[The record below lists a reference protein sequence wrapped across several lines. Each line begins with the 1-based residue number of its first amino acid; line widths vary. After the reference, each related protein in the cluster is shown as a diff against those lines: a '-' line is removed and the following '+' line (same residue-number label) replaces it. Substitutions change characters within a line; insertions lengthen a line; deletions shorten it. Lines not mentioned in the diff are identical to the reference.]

1 LIHFYKSFRMLRLR
15 RDLALSVK
23 RAVAVQRG
31 ASVLAVSEP
40 AGINKQNDCEVFH
53 IPKRQSSSAPK
64 LKNTMTPEEIREKL
78 LTPAFPIPKLTELLD
93 HDNHQMRQD
102 FRKFISE
109 PVMVPR
115 YNISLE
121 EERDLALRRLQR
133 ICDNKFISVLDFW
146 NNPLRIFAAH
156 ELAAI
161 IDPAMTT
168 KMTVQFNL
176 FGGTVLKLG
185 TERHHKELLEGI
197 DNLNDVGCFGLTELG
212 YGNNAVE
219 METTATY
226 DADTKEFV
234 VHTPNSLAQKYWIT
248 NGACHSKHVVV
259 MAQLMVKGK
268 NEGIHAV
275 LVRMRDNDMKT
286 IPGVTIEDMGYKM
299 GLNGVDN
306 AKLSFDHV
314 RVPRTALL
322 NKWSDVDEEGTFTSK
337 IDGGRQRFLT
347 VADQLLS
354 GRICIASMSMG
365 GAKACISIAVRYAAT
380 RLTVGPTGKSDT
392 PILVYQLQQRALM
405 PLLSRIIAVNFGL
418 DYVKDRWSFQ
428 NEDGSEHKEIV
439 TMCCA
444 IKPTASWLLEETVSI
459 CRERC
464 GGQGYLSCN
473 RFGTFLGLAHAA
485 MTAEGDNSVLM
496 QKVAKERLGM
506 LAKNPPKLEK
516 PSSTNLKD
524 TNYLVYLLKAR
535 ELNLFNEL
543 GMKMK
548 KAGKAGT
555 YESWMFEES
564 DLIQHASKSFADSLI
579 AERFVETLK
588 TCDSSLTPVLSQ
600 VLDLYLTTVIE
611 KNLGWFVISGILQPQ
626 DVTTVRANG
635 AELCALLGP
644 QALALCESFGITD
657 TMLSAPIALD
667 WVGYNTYDNQGEVM
681 SEKEW
686 NDTVREKK

>member
-1 LIHFYKSFRMLRLR
+1 MIVPRATRLVHSLGVR
-15 RDLALSVK
+15 RAGLV
-23 RAVAVQRG
+23 VQRG
-31 ASVLAVSEP
+31 VNSVCDAERTFQMVQQQRGV
-40 AGINKQNDCEVFH
+40 AT
-53 IPKRQSSSAPK
+53 APMIK
-64 LKNTMTPEEIREKL
+64 LNNTMTPAQIREAL
-78 LTPAFPIPKLTELLD
+78 LSPSFPIAKMTELLD
-93 HDNHQMRQD
+93 HDNHQMRAD

-115 YNISLE
+115 YNIPLE

-226 DADTKEFV
+226 DEKTKEFI
-234 VHTPNSLAQKYWIT
+234 VHTPHPLAQKYWIT
-248 NGACHSKHVVV
+248 NGAVHAKHVVV
-259 MAQLMVKGK
+259 MAQLWVKGE
-268 NEGIHAV
+268 NEGIHAI
-275 LVRMRDNDMKT
+275 LVRMRDNELKT
-286 IPGVTIEDMGYKM
+286 TPGVTIEDMGYKM

-314 RVPRTALL
+314 RVPRENLL
-322 NKWSDVDEEGTFTSK
+322 NKYSDVTEEGEFKSE
-337 IDGGRQRFLT
+337 IGSGRVRFLV

-354 GRICIASMSMG
+354 GRICIAAMALG
-365 GAKACISIAVRYAAT
+365 GAKASISVAVRYAAT

-405 PLLSRIIAVNFGL
+405 PLLARIIAINIGL
-418 DYVKDRWSFQ
+418 DHVKDRWAFQ
-428 NEDGSEHKEIV
+428 NKDGSEHKEVV

-444 IKPTASWLLEETVSI
+444 IKPLASWLLEEVVSI

-496 QKVAKERLGM
+496 QKVAKEHLGW
-506 LAKNPPKLEK
+506 LSKNPPTMIK
-516 PSSTNLKD
+516 PSSNSLSDPT
-524 TNYLVYLLKAR
+524 YLHSLFQKR
-535 ELNLFNEL
+535 EIKLFTEL
-543 GMKMK
+543 GK
-548 KAGKAGT
+548 KLAAAGKAGT
-555 YESWMFEES
+555 YQSWMFEES
-564 DLIQHASKSFADSLI
+564 DLIQHAAKSFGDRLVADRVAL
-579 AERFVETLK
+579 AVEQADPELK
-588 TCDSSLTPVLSQ
+588 EILTQIQS
-600 VLDLYLTTVIE
+600 LYLLTIIE
-611 KNLGWFVISGILQPQ
+611 KDLAWFSISGLIKPS
-626 DVTTVRANG
+626 DIPVVKKEA
-635 AELCALLGP
+635 AEFCAKLGP
-644 QALALCESFGITD
+644 QALAICESFGITD

-667 WVGYNTYDNQGEVM
+667 WVGYNTIDNRGELM
-681 SEKEW
+681 TEKEW
-686 NDTVREKK
+686 DDNVRKV

>member
-1 LIHFYKSFRMLRLR
+1 MFVSPSSNVSRRLCHSLCVR
-15 RDLALSVK
+15 SLSSGQIRKPVSVNLQNVETSQSQI
-23 RAVAVQRG
+23 RQMSGVA
-31 ASVLAVSEP
+31 AA
-40 AGINKQNDCEVFH
+40 AG
-53 IPKRQSSSAPK
+53 
-64 LKNTMTPEEIREKL
+64 LKNTMTPAEIRTQLLAPSFPVEKM
-78 LTPAFPIPKLTELLD
+78 TELLD
-93 HDNHQMRQD
+93 HDNHQMRTD

-121 EERDLALRRLQR
+121 EERELALRRLQR

-185 TERHHKELLEGI
+185 TERHHKVLLEGI

-226 DADTKEFV
+226 DSKTKEFI
-234 VHTPNSLAQKYWIT
+234 VHTPHPLAQKYWIT
-248 NGACHSKHVVV
+248 NGAVHAKHVVV
-259 MAQLMVKGK
+259 MAQLIVDGK

-275 LVRMRDNDMKT
+275 LVRMRDDEMKT
-286 IPGVTIEDMGYKM
+286 MPGVTIEDMGYKM

-306 AKLSFDHV
+306 AKLSFNNV
-314 RVPRTALL
+314 RIPRENLL
-322 NKWSDVDEEGTFTSK
+322 NKYSDVTEEGKFVSK
-337 IDGGRQRFLT
+337 IGSGRARFLT

-354 GRICIASMSMG
+354 GRICIASMSLG
-365 GAKACISIAVRYAAT
+365 GAKACMSIAVRYAAT

-392 PILVYQLQQRALM
+392 PILIYQLQQRALM
-405 PLLSRIIAVNFGL
+405 PLLARIIATNIGL
-418 DYVKDRWSFQ
+418 DYIKDRWAFQ
-428 NEDGSEHKEIV
+428 AEDGSEHPEVV
-439 TMCCA
+439 TQCCA
-444 IKPTASWLLEETVSI
+444 IKPLASWLLEEVVSVT
-459 CRERC
+459 RERC
-464 GGQGYLSCN
+464 GGQGYLSAN

-496 QKVAKERLGM
+496 QKVAKEH
-506 LAKNPPKLEK
+506 LAFLSKNPPKVEK
-516 PSSTNLKD
+516 PTSTSVSDPGFLH
-524 TNYLVYLLKAR
+524 YLLKTR
-535 ELNLFNEL
+535 EVKLYTEL
-543 GMKMK
+543 GQKMA

-564 DLIQHASKSFADSLI
+564 DLIQHAGKAFGERLMADRFAL
-579 AERFVETLK
+579 TLE
-588 TCDSSLTPVLSQ
+588 TCDKDLKPILSK
-600 VLDLYLTTVIE
+600 VFSLYLAAIVE
-611 KNLGWFVISGILQPQ
+611 KNLAWFVI
-626 DVTTVRANG
+626 NG
-635 AELCALLGP
+635 LVPSSDITNIKSYSADLCAELGT
-644 QALALCESFGITD
+644 QSLAICESFGITD

-667 WVGYNTYDNQGEVM
+667 WVGFNTYDNQGELM
-681 SEKEW
+681 TEEEW
-686 NDTVREKK
+686 NKTVRKV